1 MTGYLVA
8 PRTCPHVT
16 HSSHRLCGSLRRSKP
31 VGCVLKNR
39 ELVVSWYV
47 FGLQGGSSGT
57 TSGPRP
63 TVPQGTA
70 LIRDP
75 LYARKRC
82 RGLFSKGLQ
91 PMYRSTLSQRRS
103 VATGAPPENIEHVA
117 PENLRLVV
125 LDCPLESWDDEGVRE
140 LFGDLVTL
148 KKLGFGASYRDK
160 VLPVDTTDFVGRH
173 YLSCIEG
180 PQGLQVVA
188 GFRAVDF
195 ERCRLFNLPFPALCL
210 ARAANAPMHAEA
222 VRRFVEQDA
231 AVSYI
236 GSWTI
241 HPGAYANQRLR
252 APLFVARTQLAYA
265 RRHFRIAALQAPA
278 AGETSANFD
287 ASLASIRRMLDAAR
301 AAVDVPA

>member
-1 MTGYLVA
+1 
-8 PRTCPHVT
+8 
-16 HSSHRLCGSLRRSKP
+16 
-31 VGCVLKNR
+31 
-39 ELVVSWYV
+39 
-47 FGLQGGSSGT
+47 
-57 TSGPRP
+57 
-63 TVPQGTA
+63 
-70 LIRDP
+70 
-75 LYARKRC
+75 
-82 RGLFSKGLQ
+82 
-91 PMYRSTLSQRRS
+91 MYRSTLSQRRS
-103 VATGAPPENIEHVA
+103 VATGAPLETIEHAA

-140 LFGDLVTL
+140 LFGDLVAL

-210 ARAANAPMHAEA
+210 ARAANAPLHAEA

-252 APLFVARTQLAYA
+252 AALRDHFVLGGILFHRESGVERLILGATLRFKVDRLLRPVGYRPLEYEGSPL
-265 RRHFRIAALQAPA
+265 P
-278 AGETSANFD
+278 
-287 ASLASIRRMLDAAR
+287 SLAAQHLHGEAVQLMSLAR
-301 AAVDVPA
+301 ATSSVLERADGLRHLWNARVIH